1 MTGSRNDLTR
11 RAARTDAEWA
21 RDVSA
26 RLRSLELPGDT
37 VRVGRWV
44 LSVDPGGE
52 LVATTQGRTV
62 RLTEP
67 LRADEVA
74 ATAGLHRT
82 FTVTVEGSPTGG
94 VFTFKFVGAETAEL
108 DYNATATAIQT
119 ALVDL
124 SPRYSMLDF
133 STSGA
138 TGGPW
143 TVIVPDLGDLGVS
156 RVELTGGSDPAI
168 TIERT

>member
-1 MTGSRNDLTR
+1 MSGSRNDLTR
-11 RAARTDAEWA
+11 RSARTDAEWA

-26 RLRSLELPGDT
+26 RLRSLELPGET
-37 VRVGRWV
+37 VRIGRWV
-44 LSVDPGGE
+44 LSVDSSGE

-67 LRADEVA
+67 LQGNQAA

-94 VFTFKFVGAETAEL
+94 VFTLLFVGAETVEL
-108 DYNATATAIQT
+108 ARNATAAAIKT
-119 ALVDL
+119 ALVGL
-124 SPRYSMLDF
+124 SPRYSELDF

-138 TGGPW
+138 AGGPW
-143 TVIVPDLGDLGVS
+143 TVIVPDLGNLGLG
-156 RVELTGGSDPAI
+156 RVELTGGTDPAI